1 MKHTLLVVDDNEIIL
16 ALLKAILE
24 KNYNLFTASDGVE
37 AMFLLSHG
45 MKPDLII
52 TDLNMDNINGYELVR
67 HLSTSTVFN
76 RIPVVV
82 LSGHSEEEDLDPL
95 RNQIVIAKVLNKPF
109 DPKTLVSVIKEILCE
124 NFLNKDYEYPIL
136 KRLN

>member
-1 MKHTLLVVDDNEIIL
+1 MKHTLLIVDDNEIIL

-52 TDLNMDNINGYELVR
+52 TDLNMENINGYELVH
-67 HLSTSTVFN
+67 HLSTSKVYN
-76 RIPVVV
+76 KIPVVV
-82 LSGHSEEEDLDPL
+82 LSGYTEEKDVDTLKE
-95 RNQIVIAKVLNKPF
+95 QIIIAKVLNKPF
-109 DPKTLVSVIKEILCE
+109 DPKTLINTIKETLSE
-124 NFLNKDYEYPIL
+124 NYFNEDFEYPIL

>member
-1 MKHTLLVVDDNEIIL
+1 MKHTLLIVDDNEIIL

-52 TDLNMDNINGYELVR
+52 TDLNMENINGYELVH
-67 HLSTSTVFN
+67 HLSTSKVYN
-76 RIPVVV
+76 KIPVVV
-82 LSGHSEEEDLDPL
+82 LSGYTEEEDVDTLKE
-95 RNQIVIAKVLNKPF
+95 QIIIAKVLNKPF
-109 DPKTLVSVIKEILCE
+109 DPKTLINTIKETLSE
-124 NFLNKDYEYPIL
+124 NYFNEDFEYPIL